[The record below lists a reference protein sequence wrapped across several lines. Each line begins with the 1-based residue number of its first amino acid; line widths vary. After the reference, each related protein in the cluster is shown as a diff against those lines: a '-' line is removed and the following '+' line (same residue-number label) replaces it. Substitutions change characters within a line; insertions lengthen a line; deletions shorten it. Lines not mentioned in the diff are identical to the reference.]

1 MAAAEVVR
9 KDDVRAAMSAAE
21 VKHRLL
27 VENIVKGAQESEC
40 GDAVAGVVVWSQHK
54 RKFSPVHVALHCA
67 DLCANRSV
75 SQVSHGLYRGDD
87 TAVMATSSR
96 TTHSIRRRIDG
107 VEIDAMLQHEG
118 DVNRDLYTGADTLI
132 AHHVDGDIRS
142 GRWEVLPEP
151 AAARTDV
158 NDRSTLLERAKPP
171 H

>member
-9 KDDVRAAMSAAE
+9 KNDVRAAMSAAE

-67 DLCANRSV
+67 DLCANRPV
-75 SQVSHGLYRGDD
+75 SQVSHRDFRGDD
-87 TAVMATSSR
+87 AAVMATSSR
-96 TTHSIRRRIDG
+96 STHSSRRRVDG
-107 VEIDAMLQHEG
+107 VEVDAMIQHEG